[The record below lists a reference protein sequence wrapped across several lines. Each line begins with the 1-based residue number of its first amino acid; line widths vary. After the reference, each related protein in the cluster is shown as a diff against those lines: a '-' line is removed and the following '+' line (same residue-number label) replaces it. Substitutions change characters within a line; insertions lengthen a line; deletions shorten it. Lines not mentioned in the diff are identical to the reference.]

1 MATKLSIEIIA
12 DTRDAQIKIREL
24 AKEATQG
31 FTKVQK
37 VGLKVN
43 RVFGTLDKG
52 VRGLSRS
59 FFNLKTAVA
68 GAVAVLGAYKIFD
81 MARGFVEAGAELE
94 RFRTQLTAVLGG
106 NAQLA
111 EETLRWV
118 REFAAR
124 TPFTTQ
130 EVIRSFVML
139 RSVGIDVTQDM
150 METIGNVAYVFNRK
164 IEDVAAAMI
173 SFETEV
179 LRRLGVEIRRTTKE
193 ATIRSGELVRTVKN
207 DAAEIRE
214 ALLEIWAKRFPD
226 AMKRAETEY
235 EGMIALLKSL
245 WWEFRVAVAES
256 GVFDAIKRSLKAVVD
271 YVAELRKRGDFQAW
285 AKEIGGVLQGVLPS
299 LIEGI
304 GRFFEFLSK
313 VPAMAIAVTTAV
325 FKMAQG
331 FTAFAHA
338 VAIAVDI
345 LIRFF
350 TLGQRRLIPEIFE
363 RIEDVGVSIAKAVL
377 ELDRI
382 GPEWARLGLIG
393 EEVKRMAKDVADQ
406 LRQSAEEASR
416 LRQEGEK
423 TYQVWVPV
431 GDTYEL
437 MTLTAKQYARYLKE
451 AEEEAQR
458 NLQAWVEARKQ
469 VEETRGNF
477 SIIRTRLDEGAK
489 KAEELKTAAQ
499 EVSETDLK
507 KPAEELNKA
516 LDETLKKLQ
525 KVLELMKKTSQVKPE
540 GMHQGGLVGYQ
551 SGGFIP
557 GYGGGDRVPALL
569 EPGEFVLRKEV
580 VRALGLRN
588 LEALNRLVAVP
599 HLPVPALKAGGLVG
613 EGEVKRFEIS
623 IGGAKLK
630 GLAAADVLRE
640 FERALERQRLV
651 GMNR

>member
-12 DTRDAQIKIREL
+12 DTRDAQVKIHKL

-31 FTKVQK
+31 FTKLQK
-37 VGLKVN
+37 VSLKVN
-43 RVFGTLDKG
+43 RAFGTLDKG

-59 FFNLKTAVA
+59 FFSLKTAVA
-68 GAVAVLGAYKIFD
+68 GAVAAFGAYKIFD

-130 EVIRSFVML
+130 EVIRSFIML

-150 METIGNVAYVFNRK
+150 METIGNVAYVFDRK
-164 IEDVAAAMI
+164 IEDVASAMI

-179 LRRLGVEIRRTTKE
+179 LRRLGVEVRRTTKE
-193 ATIRSGELVRTVKN
+193 ATLRSGEIVKTVKN
-207 DAAEIRE
+207 DAAEIRK
-214 ALLEIWAKRFPD
+214 ALLEIWGKRFPD
-226 AMKRAETEY
+226 AMKRAEEDY
-235 EGMIALLKSL
+235 KGMIALLKSL
-245 WWEFRVAVAES
+245 WWEFQVAVAES

-271 YVAELRKRGDFQAW
+271 YVTELRKRGDFQAW
-285 AKEIGGVLQGVLPS
+285 AREIGEVLKGVLPT

-304 GRFFEFLSK
+304 GKLFELLSK
-313 VPAMAIAVTTAV
+313 IPAAAVAVTKAV
-325 FKMAQG
+325 MVMAQG

-338 VAIAVDI
+338 VAIAVDA
-345 LIRFF
+345 LIQFF
-350 TLGQRRLIPEIFE
+350 TLRRYRLEPEILK
-363 RIEDVGVSIAKAVL
+363 RIEDMGVEIASIRL
-377 ELDRI
+377 QLDRI
-382 GPEWARLGLIG
+382 GPEWARLGLLG
-393 EEVKRMAKDVADQ
+393 EDLSRISKDVADR
-406 LRQSAEEASR
+406 LRQSAEEASK

-423 TYQVWVPV
+423 TYQVWVPM
-431 GDTYEL
+431 GDTYKL
-437 MTLTAKQYARYLKE
+437 MTLSAEQYARYLKE
-451 AEEEAQR
+451 AEEEAER
-458 NLQAWVEARKQ
+458 NFQAWLQAHKQ
-469 VEETRGNF
+469 VKETAGNF
-477 SIIRTRLDEGAK
+477 SVIRIRLDEGAK
-489 KAEELKTAAQ
+489 KAGELKEAVEKA
-499 EVSETDLK
+499 SEADLK
-507 KPAEELNKA
+507 KPAEELNEA
-516 LDETLKKLQ
+516 LEETLKKLQ

-599 HLPVPALKAGGLVG
+599 RLPVPALKAGGLVG

-630 GLAAADVLRE
+630 GLAASDVLRE